1 LALKRCGGIFDVSS
15 RKEQLAVLEEKA
27 ADPTFWNDQDEARKT
42 IDRTNNLKA
51 VIEPFEAVVA
61 LMEDLEVMFEL
72 SELEEDEAEKA
83 VADELVEESLKEIL
97 STYQQ
102 LELQSLLGDEI
113 DTCNAYIN
121 INAGAGGTES
131 CDWAGIL
138 YRMFLRY
145 AERKKFK
152 YTLLDLQDGEEAGI
166 KSVSI
171 YIEGPYAYGMLRSE
185 RGVHRLVRIS
195 PFDANSRR
203 HTSFA
208 AVEVTAELNE
218 NIVVEVN
225 KSDIREDTYRA
236 SGAGGQHVNKTDSA
250 IRLTH
255 IPTGVVVQC
264 QAERSQHNNRARALK
279 MLESRIY
286 EMELEKQRSEREKLY
301 GDKGA
306 IAWGSQIRSYVMQP
320 YTMVKDHRTSTDVG
334 NINGVLDGDLDVF
347 VEKYL
352 KYQRKQHEEHSG

>member
-1 LALKRCGGIFDVSS
+1 LKRCGGIFDVPH
-15 RKEQLAVLEEKA
+15 RKEQLNALDKRA
-27 ADPTFWNDQDEARKT
+27 ADSDFWNDQDAARKT
-42 IDRTNNLKA
+42 IADASNLKA
-51 VIEPFEAVVA
+51 VIEPFDAVVQQ
-61 LMEDLEVMFEL
+61 LEDAEVMLELFEA
-72 SELEEDEAEKA
+72 EEIEAEKA
-83 VADELVEESLKEIL
+83 TAMQMVEECLEPL
-97 STYQQ
+97 LAAYQK
-102 LELQSLLGDEI
+102 LELQSLLGEDI
-113 DTCNAYIN
+113 DACNAYIN

-138 YRMFLRY
+138 QRMFHRY
-145 AERKKFK
+145 AERKDFKF
-152 YTLLDLQDGEEAGI
+152 TVLDQQDGDEAGV

-171 YIEGPYAYGMLRSE
+171 YVEGSYAYGMLKSE

-208 AVEVTAELNE
+208 AVEVTAELDDSLD
-218 NIVVEVN
+218 VEVS

-255 IPTGVVVQC
+255 LPTGVVVQC
-264 QAERSQHNNRARALK
+264 QAERSQHNNRARAMK
-279 MLESRIY
+279 MLVSRLY
-286 EMELEKQRSEREKLY
+286 EMEMEKLRSEREKLY

-334 NINGVLDGDLDVF
+334 NINGVLDGDLDIF

-352 KYQRKQHEEHSG
+352 KQRRKQHEEHAG

>member
-1 LALKRCGGIFDVSS
+1 MKRCGGIFDVPH
-15 RKEQLAVLEEKA
+15 RKEQLNALDKRA
-27 ADPTFWNDQDEARKT
+27 ADADFWNDQDAARKT
-42 IDRTNNLKA
+42 IADANNLKA
-51 VIEPFEAVVA
+51 VIEPFDAVVQQ
-61 LMEDLEVMFEL
+61 LEDAEVMLELFEV
-72 SELEEDEAEKA
+72 EEVEAEKA
-83 VADELVEESLKEIL
+83 VALQMVEECLEPL
-97 STYQQ
+97 LAAYQK
-102 LELQSLLGDEI
+102 LELQSLLGEDI
-113 DTCNAYIN
+113 DACNAYIN

-138 YRMFLRY
+138 QRMFHRY
-145 AERKKFK
+145 AERKDFKF
-152 YTLLDLQDGEEAGI
+152 TVLDQQEGDEAGV

-171 YIEGPYAYGMLRSE
+171 YIEGSYAYGMLKSE

-195 PFDANSRR
+195 PFDANARR

-208 AVEVTAELNE
+208 AVEVTAELDDSLD
-218 NIVVEVN
+218 VEVS

-255 IPTGVVVQC
+255 LPTGVVVQC
-264 QAERSQHNNRARALK
+264 QAERSQHNNRARAMKVLV
-279 MLESRIY
+279 SRLY
-286 EMELEKQRSEREKLY
+286 EMEMEKLRSEREKLY

-334 NINGVLDGDLDVF
+334 NINGVLDGDLDIF

-352 KYQRKQHEEHSG
+352 KQRRKQHEEHAG